1 MSSSRHVRFA
11 ENVAYT
17 ATPSPSYSV
26 SSLPSSYGPWTPPN
40 AFNGN
45 MPLSASAP
53 MLHPMLGFAGPEPNV
68 VFDVTL
74 PTINI
79 RPMKNIPHSVLMEE
93 ATFPRV
99 PSLVLTHPRLFW
111 TITVEPSDGGN
122 WVLVR
127 DVFNAIYASLRQ
139 QASAGEYDRLGSD
152 VQRQVTKAFS
162 KRYARMPNAQSQ
174 TLEKSKGLK
183 RVDFLGS
190 MVTFM
195 GLTPSQIGPNYWE
208 LVLA

>member
-11 ENVAYT
+11 ESVGYA
-17 ATPSPSYSV
+17 ATPSPSHSV

-45 MPLSASAP
+45 LPLGAP
-53 MLHPMLGFAGPEPNV
+53 MLHPVLSFAGPEPNV
-68 VFDVTL
+68 AFNISL
-74 PTINI
+74 PVANI
-79 RPMKNIPHSVLMEE
+79 RPMKNIAPSVLLED
-93 ATFPRV
+93 ATFPRL

-111 TITVEPSDGGN
+111 TITVEPAEGN
-122 WVLVR
+122 FVLVR
-127 DVFNAIYASLRQ
+127 DVFNAIYTSLRQ
-139 QASAGEYDRLGSD
+139 QASAAEYERLGSEA
-152 VQRQVTKAFS
+152 QRQVTKAFT
-162 KRYARMPNAQSQ
+162 KRYSRMPNAQSQ
-174 TLEKSKGLK
+174 TFEKSKGLK

-195 GLTPSQIGPNYWE
+195 GLNQSQMGPNCWD